1 MIKLVI
7 TIEYTRAKPVSPR
20 YDIVYGMSILADP
33 EIWNPPKCFCDLVG
47 KVTHC
52 GFSGHLPGIFGR
64 PKLSNCHGKM
74 AHCSHKPRG
83 SRRICHLSI
92 WVVPNIY
99 KSKSTDRFFRKAGKS
114 RGDNRNMTYL
124 TVHIY
129 IEILMHASACIYCN
143 RMEQAWNAQNC
154 TWQSPTPGRYG
165 VWKITS
171 RVALFG
177 PRYNNFCRFSSQ
189 VWTAVMCWPFC
200 RVVCWLPCMDPA
212 TVALV

>member
-124 TVHIY
+124 TVHTHTHIY
-129 IEILMHASACIYCN
+129 IYILFSARICMHI
-143 RMEQAWNAQNC
+143 
-154 TWQSPTPGRYG
+154 
-165 VWKITS
+165 
-171 RVALFG
+171 L
-177 PRYNNFCRFSSQ
+177 
-189 VWTAVMCWPFC
+189 
-200 RVVCWLPCMDPA
+200 
-212 TVALV
+212 